1 MQNFGGQIR
10 CIMGNK
16 WCMGGKRL
24 DKNSVRIRKRA
35 ALLFENVQVSGAL
48 QDFANSRNYGFKTL
62 MDIIQKSRSTFAD
75 PEKSSECHS

>member
-35 ALLFENVQVSGAL
+35 AFLFENVQVSGAL
-48 QDFANSRNYGFKTL
+48 QDFANSRKLWF
-62 MDIIQKSRSTFAD
+62 
-75 PEKSSECHS
+75 

>member
-1 MQNFGGQIR
+1 MKNKGYAKFWGQIR

-48 QDFANSRNYGFKTL
+48 QDFANSRKLWF
-62 MDIIQKSRSTFAD
+62 
-75 PEKSSECHS
+75 